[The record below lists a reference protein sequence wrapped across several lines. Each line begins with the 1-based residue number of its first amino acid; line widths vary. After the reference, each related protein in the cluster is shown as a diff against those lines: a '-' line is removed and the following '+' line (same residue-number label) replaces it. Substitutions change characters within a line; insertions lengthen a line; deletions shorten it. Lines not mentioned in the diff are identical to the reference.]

1 MRLQISVF
9 LYDMI
14 WLQLMHGS
22 SQVWMNKKESSA
34 CMFNKPLQIREGS
47 FFNRWIDNQSF
58 FCSLKHKTP
67 SGFKYS
73 THRKQLF
80 AFPAGT
86 THSALVA
93 GARRCP
99 LLWTVLV
106 CTIFTLWNYREPTS
120 NTQRRL
126 YEVIID
132 VSSKTA
138 LKQHWLRAM
147 WLRSSSGQKLKNRM

>member
-1 MRLQISVF
+1 MVWFDYSWCTAARRCEWIRRKVVHACLTNLCRLERGV
-9 LYDMI
+9 
-14 WLQLMHGS
+14 
-22 SQVWMNKKESSA
+22 
-34 CMFNKPLQIREGS
+34 
-47 FFNRWIDNQSF
+47 FFNRWTDNQSF

-106 CTIFTLWNYREPTS
+106 CTIFTLWNYRETTS

>member
-1 MRLQISVF
+1 
-9 LYDMI
+9 MI
-14 WLQLMHGS
+14 WFDYS
-22 SQVWMNKKESSA
+22 WCTAA
-34 CMFNKPLQIREGS
+34 CRCEWIRRKVVHACLANLCRLERGV
-47 FFNRWIDNQSF
+47 FFNRWTDNQSF
-58 FCSLKHKTP
+58 FCSFKHKIP
-67 SGFKYS
+67 SGYKYS